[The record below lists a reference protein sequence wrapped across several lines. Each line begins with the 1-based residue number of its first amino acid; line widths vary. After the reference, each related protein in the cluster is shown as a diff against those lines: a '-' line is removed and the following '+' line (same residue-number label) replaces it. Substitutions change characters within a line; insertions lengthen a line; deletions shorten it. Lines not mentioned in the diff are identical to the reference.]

1 MAAVANL
8 FKAPKIPEAP
18 PAPTADKPAV
28 QQAVSETAARRARA
42 RGYRATILSQMMDT
56 VGSFGNVKPKDT
68 FGA

>member
-18 PAPTADKPAV
+18 PAPVPDKPAV
-28 QQAVSETAARRARA
+28 QQAVSETAARRSRA
-42 RGYRATILSQMMDT
+42 RGYRSTILSQMMDT
-56 VGSFGNVKPKDT
+56 GSASIGTKIKDT